1 MQINRFKSIL
11 KGANN
16 TFENALV
23 GANNFCLHYLYIKG
37 EKIML
42 EKIASFFSSALGFV
56 IGIIFTFGVL
66 LPLNVIGL
74 PLWADFVIL
83 VVLQFTMLIGKL
95 ISAGLWIWGLI
106 LLLGAPITTF
116 SIIYFVVFGIYV
128 LYFGLSLVAAAFD
141 R

>member
-1 MQINRFKSIL
+1 
-11 KGANN
+11 
-16 TFENALV
+16 
-23 GANNFCLHYLYIKG
+23 
-37 EKIML
+37 ML

>member
-1 MQINRFKSIL
+1 
-11 KGANN
+11 
-16 TFENALV
+16 
-23 GANNFCLHYLYIKG
+23 
-37 EKIML
+37 ML

-106 LLLGAPITTF
+106 LLLGLLGFANMWLAVFADVGVAVLAILNSMRALRAPK
-116 SIIYFVVFGIYV
+116 
-128 LYFGLSLVAAAFD
+128 L
-141 R
+141 